1 MTYLVLLCSLAANG
15 LIIWYVRKLL
25 GKLQDEVEVREAY
38 KKMLGDYAD
47 SLQNM
52 YKLEE
57 LYGEE
62 IIKRAINETRF
73 VIEATEEFK
82 KTLQVGPAQES
93 QEDDEADTE
102 GDDEDPEVEPREAK
116 EGVIRL
122 REGEK
127 VSQDPATYRRVVS
140 EP

>member
-1 MTYLVLLCSLAANG
+1 MLYLLVLLSLALNG
-15 LIIWYVRKLL
+15 VLVWYIRKLVS
-25 GKLQDEVEVREAY
+25 KLQDEVEVRDAY
-38 KKMLGDYAD
+38 KKMLGDYAV
-47 SLQNM
+47 SLENM

-82 KTLQVGPAQES
+82 KTLQVRPAEGEEED
-93 QEDDEADTE
+93 EDDTE
-102 GDDEDPEVEPREAK
+102 VDGEDAETEPRQAK

-122 REGEK
+122 REGES
-127 VSQDPATYRRVVS
+127 VTQDAATYRRVTA

>member
-62 IIKRAINETRF
+62 IIKRAVNETRF

-82 KTLQVGPAQES
+82 KTLQVGPNQDEE
-93 QEDDEADTE
+93 EDETDVE
-102 GDDEDPEVEPREAK
+102 GDSEDAETKQRQAK

-122 REGEK
+122 REGES

-140 EP
+140 DP

>member
-1 MTYLVLLCSLAANG
+1 MIYLVLTCSLAANG
-15 LIIWYVRKLL
+15 LIVWYVRKLL
-25 GKLQDEVEVREAY
+25 GKLQGEVEVREAY
-38 KKMLGDYAD
+38 KKMLGDYAE

-62 IIKRAINETRF
+62 IIKRAINETGF

-82 KTLQVGPAQES
+82 KSIEVDTTKG
-93 QEDDEADTE
+93 QEDEEDNVE
-102 GDDEDPEVEPREAK
+102 GDDAAEIEQGETK
-116 EGVIRL
+116 ESVIRL

-127 VSQDPATYRRVVS
+127 VSQDAATYRRVTS
-140 EP
+140 DR